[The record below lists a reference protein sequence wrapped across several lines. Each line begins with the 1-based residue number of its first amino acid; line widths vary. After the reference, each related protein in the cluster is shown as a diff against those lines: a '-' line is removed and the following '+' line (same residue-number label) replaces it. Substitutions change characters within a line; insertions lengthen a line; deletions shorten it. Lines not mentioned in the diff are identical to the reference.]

1 MHRTDQAD
9 LAAALRTGP
18 FHLALRTAI
27 ATRGLA
33 LHRIRRHLALR
44 GIHVGL
50 TSLSYWQQGRRR
62 PERPESLRAVA
73 ALEDVLDLPEHSLTR
88 LLGPR
93 RAADTTPA
101 APPVRPYRDLIS
113 PATAVDDLLATIAGP
128 RDTGLH
134 TITHIERVRIG
145 PDRQLARRDS
155 QHALR
160 AHRDGIDRYL
170 ALYQG
175 DPGSDI
181 TRVGVRAEE
190 NCRPGRIRRDQ
201 AHHLLVAELLLDRR
215 LRAGDTHLLGYGFDD
230 APSPDPSCEYVRG
243 FNSGAG
249 QYVLQ
254 ITFHP
259 AALPVR
265 CHRFALRSPGEAP
278 YETEELTFDGHH
290 CVHLVA
296 TALRPCLL
304 GIRWD
309 WE

>member
-1 MHRTDQAD
+1 MQRTDRTD
-9 LAAALRTGP
+9 LVTALRTGP
-18 FHLALRTAI
+18 FDLALRTAI
-27 ATRGLA
+27 AARGLA
-33 LHRIRRHLALR
+33 LHRIRDHLALR
-44 GIHVGL
+44 GVHIGV
-50 TSLSYWQQGRRR
+50 TSLSYWQQGHRR
-62 PERPESLRAVA
+62 PERPESLRAVRE
-73 ALEDVLDLPEHSLTR
+73 LEKVLDLPAHSLTR

-93 RAADTTPA
+93 RAAPA
-101 APPVRPYRDLIS
+101 APAGPPVRPYRDLIT
-113 PATAVDDLLATIAGP
+113 PATAVDDLLAELAGP
-128 RDTGLH
+128 RDSGLH
-134 TITHIERVRIG
+134 TVTHIERIRIG
-145 PDRQLARRDS
+145 ADRRLRRRDS

-170 ALYQG
+170 AIHQG

-201 AHHLLVAELLLDRR
+201 AHDLLIAELLLDRR

-230 APSPDPSCEYVRG
+230 APAPEPSCEYLRG
-243 FNSGAG
+243 FHAGAG

-265 CHRFALRSPGEAP
+265 CHRFARRSPAEEP
-278 YETEELTFDGHH
+278 YESEELTLDGHH

-296 TALRPCLL
+296 TAVRPGIL
-304 GIRWD
+304 GIGWD